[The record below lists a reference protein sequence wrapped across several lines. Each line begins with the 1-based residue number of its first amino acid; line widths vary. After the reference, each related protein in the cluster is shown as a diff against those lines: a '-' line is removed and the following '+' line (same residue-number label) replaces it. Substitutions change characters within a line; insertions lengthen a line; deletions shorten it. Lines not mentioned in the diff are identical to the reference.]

1 MKDIRY
7 GFGTKVIPLRAPV
20 DSAATAGATN
30 FVDLKNALWARF
42 FLFFGNIA
50 AASADQAVIVTLEAA
65 TAAASGSE
73 VAIAGNYRLSGA
85 VATDTWGATTAFTTS
100 GITVATTDD
109 SKIVAV
115 DINPAALEGA
125 LADGCFVRVVITPD
139 AGATATLNAVWA
151 EVDPAYPQTSQLS
164 AS

>member
-1 MKDIRY
+1 MKNIRY
-7 GFGTKVIPLRAPV
+7 GFGTKIVPLRSPV

-42 FLFFGNIA
+42 FVFFGNIA
-50 AASADQAVIVTLEAA
+50 AASADQAVVVTLEAA

-73 VAIAGNYRLSGA
+73 VAIAGSYRLSGA
-85 VATDTWGATTAFTTS
+85 VATDSWGAITAFTTS
-100 GITVATTDD
+100 GISVGTTDD
-109 SKIVAV
+109 NKLLAI

-125 LADGCFVRVVITPD
+125 LADARFVRVVITPD
-139 AGATATLNAVWA
+139 AGGSATLNAAWV
-151 EVDPAYPQTSQLS
+151 ELDPAYPQVTQLS